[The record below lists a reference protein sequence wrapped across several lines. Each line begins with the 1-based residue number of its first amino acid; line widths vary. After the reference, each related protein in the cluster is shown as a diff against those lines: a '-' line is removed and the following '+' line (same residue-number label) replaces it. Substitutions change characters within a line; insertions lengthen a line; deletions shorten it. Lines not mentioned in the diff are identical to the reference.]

1 MEQIYKQYYS
11 RLFSFIDSKIHNKE
25 DTKDILSEV
34 FIKIY
39 TNIDRL
45 DSDEKLTSW
54 IFTIARNTIIDFY
67 RKNNKNQ
74 NNIEFDEE
82 CIFEEKDQS
91 SVINE
96 LSKCIEP
103 IINSLAPK
111 YAQALYL
118 SEIKELK
125 QKEIAD
131 ILNISSS
138 NIKSIIF
145 RGKKQIKEKLLQCF
159 SYKYDNFGN
168 IIDVDS
174 KDKNCDFLLNH

>member
-1 MEQIYKQYYS
+1 MQQIYKQYYS
-11 RLFSFIDSKIHNKE
+11 RLFSFINSKVKNKE

-39 TNIDRL
+39 TNIDKL

-54 IFTIARNTIIDFY
+54 IFTITRNTIIDFC
-67 RKNNKNQ
+67 RKNNKNK

-82 CIFEEKDQS
+82 YIFEEKDQS
-91 SVINE
+91 SAINE
-96 LSKCIEP
+96 LSECIEP

-131 ILNISSS
+131 KLDISSS
-138 NIKSIIF
+138 NIKNIIY
-145 RGKKQIKEKLLQCF
+145 RGKKQIKDKLLQCC
-159 SYKYDNFGN
+159 SYKYDKFGN
-168 IIDVDS
+168 IIEFDI
-174 KDKNCDFLLNH
+174 KDKNCNFC

>member
-11 RLFSFIDSKIHNKE
+11 RLLSFINSKVHNT
-25 DTKDILSEV
+25 DDAKDILSEV

-39 TNIDRL
+39 ANIDKL

-54 IFTIARNTIIDFY
+54 IFAITRNSIIDFY
-67 RKNNKNQ
+67 RREAKNRD
-74 NNIEFDEE
+74 NIEFNEE
-82 CIFEEKDQS
+82 SIFKEKEQPDAIS
-91 SVINE
+91 E
-96 LSKCIEP
+96 LSNCIEP

-131 ILNISSS
+131 KLNISHS
-138 NIKSIIF
+138 NIKNIIF
-145 RGKKQIKEKLLQCF
+145 RGKKQIKEKLLRCC
-159 SYKYDNFGN
+159 SYKYDNLGN
-168 IIDVDS
+168 IVEFDI
-174 KDKNCDFLLNH
+174 KDENCNFC

>member
-11 RLFSFIDSKIHNKE
+11 RLLSFINSKVHDTE
-25 DTKDILSEV
+25 DAKDILSEV

-39 TNIDRL
+39 KNIDKL

-54 IFTIARNTIIDFY
+54 IFTITRNSIIDFY
-67 RKNNKNQ
+67 RKNAKNRD
-74 NNIEFDEE
+74 NIEFNEEYIFKNKEQADAISELSE
-82 CIFEEKDQS
+82 CIK
-91 SVINE
+91 
-96 LSKCIEP
+96 P

-131 ILNISSS
+131 KLDISSS
-138 NIKSIIF
+138 SIKSIIF
-145 RGKKQIKEKLLQCF
+145 RGKKQIKEKLHQCC

-168 IIDVDS
+168 IVEFDIR
-174 KDKNCDFLLNH
+174 DKNCNFC